1 MHNDNAVLRKLNT
14 VGSNACR
21 GALIAAMTVS
31 MMPTSAFAA
40 AATAE
45 TGSEATNNAPISAT
59 KEETKSLNSEYS
71 LSAVSDDA
79 TSGSTSYDLTKTLI
93 INFIRTPPTFIRTC
107 ADECGN
113 PIP

>member
-40 AATAE
+40 ATTTE
-45 TGSEATNNAPISAT
+45 TGFEATNNAPISAT
-59 KEETKSLNSEYS
+59 SEETKSLGSEYS

-79 TSGSTSYDLTKTLI
+79 TSSTTSYDLTK
-93 INFIRTPPTFIRTC
+93 P
-107 ADECGN
+107 
-113 PIP
+113 